1 MVTGYSR
8 SDMNRYLSIILLSL
22 ATLIAVPSYSA
33 DKTHLK
39 QLLETKECEY
49 CDLVGADIEN
59 YNLNGYAITY
69 YADGS
74 INQEGIFKNGVKQ

>member
-1 MVTGYSR
+1 MS
-8 SDMNRYLSIILLSL
+8 RYLSIILLSL
-22 ATLIAVPSYSA
+22 ATLIAVPSYGA